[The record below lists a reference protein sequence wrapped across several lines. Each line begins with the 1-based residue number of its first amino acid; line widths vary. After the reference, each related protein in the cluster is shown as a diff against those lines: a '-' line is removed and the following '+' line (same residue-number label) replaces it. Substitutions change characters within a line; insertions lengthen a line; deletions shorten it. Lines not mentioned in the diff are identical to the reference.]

1 MFLVEKPVQIR
12 YWAASLTLVLE
23 HIKLLSQQ
31 ATTSMEVNMT
41 ISDELFEVILIILKN
56 LRGGLETGGLVV
68 HADRL
73 GVSEQELKGIL
84 ETAVADL
91 ALQGLNAL
99 IAEAPAEEAK
109 PLLNNVV
116 IFPTTPIEA

>member
-1 MFLVEKPVQIR
+1 
-12 YWAASLTLVLE
+12 
-23 HIKLLSQQ
+23 
-31 ATTSMEVNMT
+31 MT

-73 GVSEQELKGIL
+73 GISEQELKGIL
-84 ETAVADL
+84 EMAVGDL
-91 ALQGLNAL
+91 ALQGLNSL
-99 IAEAPAEEAK
+99 IAEEPEPEAATV
-109 PLLNNVV
+109 PSNVV

>member
-1 MFLVEKPVQIR
+1 
-12 YWAASLTLVLE
+12 
-23 HIKLLSQQ
+23 
-31 ATTSMEVNMT
+31 MT

-99 IAEAPAEEAK
+99 IAEEPVEEAK

>member
-1 MFLVEKPVQIR
+1 
-12 YWAASLTLVLE
+12 
-23 HIKLLSQQ
+23 
-31 ATTSMEVNMT
+31 MT

-73 GVSEQELKGIL
+73 GISEQELKGIL
-84 ETAVADL
+84 ETAVGDL
-91 ALQGLNAL
+91 ALQGLNSL
-99 IAEAPAEEAK
+99 IAEDEAAAK
-109 PLLNNVV
+109 AATVPNNVV